1 MGDARKCC
9 SAWGRLSDSTPLK
22 QQNSDLLR
30 RARLQQRLTTL
41 PRSQV
46 ALGNAKCP
54 RNFVASAWGEAQLRR
69 QVRSQV
75 QLGNEK
81 HCKRHYSSEITG
93 GVRLVATIQRM
104 AVTQNCRRSRGSG
117 ESRRRC
123 GARRLNWL

>member
-1 MGDARKCC
+1 MDDARKCC

-81 HCKRHYSSEITG
+81 HCKRHYT
-93 GVRLVATIQRM
+93 
-104 AVTQNCRRSRGSG
+104 
-117 ESRRRC
+117 RC
-123 GARRLNWL
+123 DISAFRIHWGLCISIDCVIMRA

>member
-41 PRSQV
+41 PRSQL

-81 HCKRHYSSEITG
+81 HCKRHYTSYSLAQSSTVIDRRYRLHRRAARDGYQRYAASG
-93 GVRLVATIQRM
+93 GEFDPRD
-104 AVTQNCRRSRGSG
+104 
-117 ESRRRC
+117 
-123 GARRLNWL
+123 